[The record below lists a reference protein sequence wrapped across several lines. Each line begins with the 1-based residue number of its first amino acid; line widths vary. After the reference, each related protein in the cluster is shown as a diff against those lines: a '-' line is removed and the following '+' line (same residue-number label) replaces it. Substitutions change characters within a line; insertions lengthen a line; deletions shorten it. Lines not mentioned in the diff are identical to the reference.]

1 MQNVSFIIPNYN
13 AENTIDKCIESVQKQ
28 KYSEKIEIIVIDD
41 RSTDNSLQVIS
52 KYKNIKLIKNEKNL
66 GLASSLNKAI
76 KLSKYNTLCILW
88 CDCILV
94 NNNWLNEMV
103 KTYNKNKNVGA
114 ISSKLIIPKEYW
126 NEFSF
131 YDKVI
136 LVKDY
141 EVSLKNKQKEGRP
154 SLFNKKL
161 LFKMGLYDDKT
172 FRIAGEDTDLIWK
185 IKEHDYKV
193 INANTEILHLHG
205 FYNLSFKKQ
214 LLKKALPLAE
224 ASGVNFSK
232 HGLKILPSRYWN
244 PITSTILYLTL
255 LIPYIN
261 IISSILIIL
270 LISAYTFKVAKYV
283 KDKRII
289 IVPLFKFL
297 KDIITIIGFWK
308 GFITRKQEF

>member
-224 ASGVNFSK
+224 ASGV
-232 HGLKILPSRYWN
+232 
-244 PITSTILYLTL
+244 ILYLTL